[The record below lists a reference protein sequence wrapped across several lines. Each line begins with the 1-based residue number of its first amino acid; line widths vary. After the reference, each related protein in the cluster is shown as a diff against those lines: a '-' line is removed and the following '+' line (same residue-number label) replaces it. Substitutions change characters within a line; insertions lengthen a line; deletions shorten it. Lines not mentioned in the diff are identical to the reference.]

1 MQPLVVALKTTLRDE
16 FSEFLRKASLGAVSE
31 TSTSKILRLNF
42 ERAAAVTKVTKSAA
56 SEGNCRESFARMSWA
71 A

>member
-1 MQPLVVALKTTLRDE
+1 MQLLVVALKTKLRDE

-42 ERAAAVTKVTKSAA
+42 ERAAAVTKSAA